1 MDVKQVSE
9 SIEVSML
16 LTFIGGFLEIY
27 SFLLK
32 GHVFA
37 TTITGNIVLMLF
49 NLYDKN
55 FSIIIKYIF
64 PILGFCIGVVLSMIA
79 RKKLSQKKLHW
90 RIYVVLFEMILIV
103 LIYLLRSDKIYIL
116 DICLI
121 SMLSAIQIQTFM
133 KIKKK
138 IYMSTMCT
146 GNTRKFIQH
155 LVNKD
160 YEGAIIYGLV
170 ISSFGAGVVC
180 GGYLIHRLKEA
191 SILLMLIPLMIV
203 IYLVHKN

>member
-1 MDVKQVSE
+1 MEKRQVSE

-37 TTITGNIVLMLF
+37 TTVTGNIVLMLF

-55 FSIIIKYIF
+55 FTILIKYIF
-64 PILGFCIGVVLSMIA
+64 PILGFSLGVVISIIA
-79 RKKLSQKKLHW
+79 KKKMSKRRLHW
-90 RIYVVLFEMILIV
+90 RIYVILFEMLLITI
-103 LIYLLRSDKIYIL
+103 IYLLRAKNFLLL
-116 DICLI
+116 DVCLI
-121 SMLSAIQIQTFM
+121 SMVSAIQIQTFM
-133 KIKKK
+133 KIKDK

-146 GNTRKFIQH
+146 GNTRKFVWH

-160 YEGAIIYGLV
+160 YEGAMIFALV
-170 ISSFGAGVVC
+170 IFSFGTGVIT
-180 GGYLIHRLKEA
+180 GGYLIHKFTEA
-191 SILLMLIPLMIV
+191 SILIMLIPLLV
-203 IYLVHKN
+203 VLYLVHKN